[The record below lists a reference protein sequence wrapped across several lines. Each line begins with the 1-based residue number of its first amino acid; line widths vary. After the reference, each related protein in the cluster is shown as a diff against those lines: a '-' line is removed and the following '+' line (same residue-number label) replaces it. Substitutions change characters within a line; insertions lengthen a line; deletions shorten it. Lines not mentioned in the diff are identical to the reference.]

1 MIMGRPLAIFCLIT
15 VMVSSAPAQPNK
27 RDLQVRGD
35 KQKVEA
41 FGFWIYNDLPRGIE
55 EAKKS
60 GKPLLVTL
68 RCVPCEQCAQLDEQV
83 VERDPTVRSLMEKFI
98 CVRIVQA
105 NGLDLSLFQYDYD
118 QSWAAF
124 MLNADLTIY
133 GRYGTRS
140 HQRKTEDD
148 VSLESFGKA
157 LEGALAL
164 HAEYPKN
171 KAALAGKH
179 GPAADVR
186 SPEEYPTLRAR
197 YKSQLDYSGQVA
209 QSCIHCHMVGEAQR
223 AVSRTASGEI
233 PDKLLHPYPNPKTL
247 GLILDPKEKATVKS
261 VVPGSSAEKDGFRAG
276 DAIVT
281 LEGQPLLSIADV
293 QWVLHNAGEPAALKA
308 EVKRNGQVM
317 PRTITLAKRWREHDD
332 LSWRASSWDLR
343 RMTTGGMLLE
353 ELSAEDRQKAGIAET
368 KLALR
373 AKHVGAFG
381 AHAAAKQ
388 AGFLVGDVL
397 VTVDGKSDRR
407 SESDLMATLAKEKR
421 PGDKVPVTVLRG
433 GQMVELTLPMQ

>member
-1 MIMGRPLAIFCLIT
+1 MGRSVAILCLIT

-35 KQKVEA
+35 KQKVET

-68 RCVPCEQCAQLDEQV
+68 RCIPCEQCAQLDEQV
-83 VERDPTVRSLMEKFI
+83 VERDPVVRSLMEKFI
-98 CVRIVQA
+98 CVRLVHA

-140 HQRKTEDD
+140 HQRKTDDD
-148 VSLESFGKA
+148 VSLEGFGKA

-164 HAEYPKN
+164 HAQHPKN
-171 KAALAGKH
+171 KAALAGKR

-186 SPEEYPTLRAR
+186 APEEYPTLRPR
-197 YKSQLDYSGQVA
+197 YKSQIDYAGQVA
-209 QSCIHCHMVGEAQR
+209 QSCIHCHQIGEAQR
-223 AVSRTASGEI
+223 AIYRATGDEI
-233 PDKLLHPYPNPKTL
+233 PDQLLYPYPNPKIL
-247 GLILDPKEKATVKS
+247 GLILDPKEKATVKR
-261 VVPGSSAEKDGFRAG
+261 VEPGSSAEKDGFRAG
-276 DAIVT
+276 DELVT

-293 QWVLHNAGEPAALKA
+293 QWLLHNVRDTAVLKA
-308 EVKRNGQVM
+308 VVKRNGQTM
-317 PRTITLAKRWREHDD
+317 PLMVTLDKGWRQRDD

-353 ELSAEDRQKAGIAET
+353 ELPAADRKQAGLAET
-368 KLALR
+368 ALALR
-373 AKHVGAFG
+373 AKHVGQFG
-381 AHAAAKQ
+381 PHAAAKQ
-388 AGFLVGDVL
+388 AGFRQGDVL
-397 VTVDGKSDRR
+397 ITVNGKSDRM

-421 PGDKVPVTVLRG
+421 PGDKVPVTVLRD
-433 GQMVELTLPMQ
+433 GQKVELMLPMQ

>member
-1 MIMGRPLAIFCLIT
+1 MGRSVAILCLIT
-15 VMVSSAPAQPNK
+15 TMVSSAPAEPNK
-27 RDLQVRGD
+27 RELQVRGD

-41 FGFWIYNDLPRGIE
+41 FGFWIYNDVPRGIE

-98 CVRIVQA
+98 CARIVHA

-164 HAEYPKN
+164 HADYPKN
-171 KAALAGKH
+171 KAALIGKN

-186 SPEEYPTLRAR
+186 APEEYPKLRGR

-209 QSCIHCHMVGEAQR
+209 PSCIHCHQVGEAQR
-223 AVSRTASGEI
+223 DYDRTTRGEI
-233 PDKLLHPYPNPKTL
+233 PDKLLHPYPNPKIL
-247 GLILDPKEKATVKS
+247 GLILDPKEKATVKRIER
-261 VVPGSSAEKDGFRAG
+261 GSSAEKDGFRAG
-276 DAIVT
+276 DQLLS

-293 QWVLHNAGEPAALKA
+293 QWVLHNVRDTAVLKA
-308 EVKRNGQVM
+308 VVKRNGQTTPLM
-317 PRTITLAKRWREHDD
+317 LTLDKGWRRRDD

-353 ELSAEDRQKAGIAET
+353 ELSAADRKEAGLAET
-368 KLALR
+368 ALALR
-373 AKHVGAFG
+373 AKHVGQFG
-381 AHAAAKQ
+381 PHAAAKQ
-388 AGFLVGDVL
+388 AGFRQGDVL
-397 VTVDGKSDRR
+397 VTVDGKSDRI
-407 SESDLMATLAKEKR
+407 SESDLMATLVKEKR
-421 PGDKVPVTVLRG
+421 PGDNVPVTVLRG
-433 GQMVELTLPMQ
+433 GQKIELTLPMQ

>member
-1 MIMGRPLAIFCLIT
+1 MT

-41 FGFWIYNDLPRGIE
+41 FGYWIYNDLPRGIE

-83 VERDPTVRSLMEKFI
+83 VERDPVVRSLMEKFI
-98 CVRIVQA
+98 CVRIVHA

-140 HQRKTEDD
+140 DQRKTEDD

-157 LEGALAL
+157 LERALAL

-171 KAALAGKH
+171 RAALAAKR
-179 GPAADVR
+179 GPASDVR
-186 SPEEYPTLRAR
+186 APEEYPTLSGRF
-197 YKSQLDYSGQVA
+197 KSHLDYSGQVA

-223 AVSRTASGEI
+223 AVHRTTSGEI
-233 PDKLLHPYPNPKTL
+233 PDKLLYPYPNPKIL
-247 GLILDPKEKATVKS
+247 GLILDPKEKATVKR
-261 VVPGSSAEKDGFRAG
+261 VDVGSPAEKDGFRPG
-276 DAIVT
+276 DELLT
-281 LEGQPLLSIADV
+281 LEGQPLLSIADL
-293 QWVLHNAGEPAALKA
+293 QWVLHNVGETAALKA
-308 EVKRNGQVM
+308 VVKRDGRTM
-317 PRTITLAKRWREHDD
+317 PLTITLAKGWRQRYD

-343 RMTTGGMLLE
+343 RMTTGGMRLE
-353 ELSAEDRQKAGIAET
+353 EMPSEDRMKAGLADT
-368 KLALR
+368 ALALR
-373 AKHVGAFG
+373 VKHVGQFG
-381 AHAAAKQ
+381 PHAAAKQ
-388 AGFLVGDVL
+388 AGFQTGDILVNVN
-397 VTVDGKSDRR
+397 GKSAHL

-421 PGDKVPVTVLRG
+421 PGDKVPVTVLRDG
-433 GQMVELTLPMQ
+433 TKIELTLPMQ